1 MKYPFRVY
9 QTQVEGHIFWI
20 AECPALKGC
29 TGQGDTLEA
38 ALAELNANEQSWL
51 ELAEEYGIAIPA
63 IPMEQANAYSGKLT
77 LRVAPH
83 VHQEAAEL
91 AKKQGVSLN
100 QYINDAIVAQNAR
113 ISTVNYIVPE
123 VKQAIRF
130 VKDLISA
137 PSETYSN
144 SAASTMLFN
153 TKQNTR
159 TEYNV
164 SIAPEL
170 APFLVPKGTS

>member
-9 QTQVEGHIFWI
+9 PTQVEGHIFWV

-29 TGQGDTLEA
+29 TGQGDTLET
-38 ALAELNANEQSWL
+38 ALAELEENEKNWL
-51 ELAEEYGIAIPA
+51 ELAEEYGIEVPA
-63 IPMEQANAYSGKLT
+63 IPMEQVNSYSGKLT

-83 VHQEAAEL
+83 VHHEAAEL
-91 AKKQGVSLN
+91 AKKQGISLN

-113 ISTVNYIVPE
+113 ISTINYIVPE

-130 VKDLISA
+130 VKELISV
-137 PSETYSN
+137 PSESYTN
-144 SAASTMLFN
+144 GATSTLRFN
-153 TKQNTR
+153 TRQNAQ

-164 SIAPEL
+164 SFVHGLAQYL
-170 APFLVPKGTS
+170 APRGTS

>member
-20 AECPALKGC
+20 AESPALKGC

-38 ALAELNANEQSWL
+38 ALAELEANEQSWL
-51 ELAEEYGIAIPA
+51 ELAEEYGIEVPS
-63 IPMEQANAYSGKLT
+63 IPMEQVNSYSGKLT

-83 VHQEAAEL
+83 VHHEAAEL

-100 QYINDAIVAQNAR
+100 QYIKDAIVAQNAR

-130 VKDLISA
+130 VKELISA
-137 PSETYSN
+137 PSESYTN
-144 SAASTMLFN
+144 GITSTLRFN
-153 TKQNTR
+153 TRQNTQ

-164 SIAPEL
+164 SIVPEL
-170 APFLVPKGTS
+170 APYLVPRGTS